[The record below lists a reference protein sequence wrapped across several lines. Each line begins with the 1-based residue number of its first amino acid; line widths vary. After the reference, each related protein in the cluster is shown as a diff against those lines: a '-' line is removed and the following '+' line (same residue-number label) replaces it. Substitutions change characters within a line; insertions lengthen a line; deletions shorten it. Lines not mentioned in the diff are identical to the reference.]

1 MKQYP
6 IHIRKIKT
14 QFKAFFY
21 RYNTKHPGFSKI
33 HSHIRLFFYL
43 CVVVVFQCN
52 SQASVNTHYFFFFY
66 TITKI
71 IKYADEVFICC
82 NIVRQLVM
90 HSDS

>member
-52 SQASVNTHYFFFFY
+52 SQASVNTHYFFFFLHNNENY
-66 TITKI
+66 KI
-71 IKYADEVFICC
+71 C
-82 NIVRQLVM
+82 R
-90 HSDS
+90 